1 MYIEWQK
8 IYDLCGK
15 NNKLSGMKF
24 EDIVLEYLSEYYP
37 QYSWKKTQA
46 SWDDN
51 RDFVSLVLD
60 NICAEAKYKKSSS
73 ALKKQDVDPTMMS
86 GLLNGNIEIIFFIT
100 NGYLPDTIMDRVRLA
115 SRTYSFNIICITR
128 LQLEYWLLLRPN
140 IYEYYFKEKLNFKD
154 KLPASSIINNIEIID
169 YANPNNNLISLKNEL
184 LENHFYT
191 MNITFET
198 NILSK
203 VEIIHKD
210 YPFSFINAPGYGIS
224 TDIEI
229 FPGIQ
234 QIQLLIHTDRCEKNE
249 IALEYCVN
257 GKDILIFL
265 INISIYPNQKPMLAY
280 SQQLIYKEE
289 IINLLDESKFQ
300 SQLITLSGKK
310 GTGKTYLLNDIL
322 YHFCKNRQTIYF
334 KFYSKNDYR
343 NKMLFCRLLSYINFG
358 EIIKIFNT
366 ENAESSIDYFKSLL
380 ETKLDPIGGD
390 INLLLEI
397 FEGCYDEVMATKVL
411 EILCANDN
419 IISKAIIP
427 NITAISHLALIDETQ
442 NLNKNELTLLY
453 KIIKQS
459 ISCNSMSFVVANS
472 RNIFPINYELNG
484 LTTSDIEESLR
495 HNFPEWS
502 DSFVKVIT
510 KKLSNNPSLF
520 SKTIQFFKI
529 NLKGEV
535 DEDLLSSYVL
545 LSDNYKK
552 GLIYSKN
559 FDCNLSKKHI
569 HILGFIYCFN
579 NGLSS
584 KILDQLK
591 VDHNQIEYLVMAGY
605 LQNDCGK
612 VSACN
617 ELYRKV
623 FIQKYKEE
631 FVDTVIL
638 YSKKILNM
646 PHEYSDYIFIPDVYS
661 VYCKYAEAEANNF
674 YSEIQHKLYKCSYTC
689 DYKNLY
695 AYGKIAYYFISKK
708 YASELTEDDFISLF
722 YYGISL
728 LHCDRKRGAIEIF
741 KYIKNNVSPNSD
753 IYYRASCELYNN
765 LYNRFEIKGLDTEI
779 LIIQLELERKIR
791 GIKEEELQSALDI
804 RIAYSTCLN
813 RYMMILFMQDMYA
826 DAKRVYENYCKY
838 NKQIPASK
846 YSDKY
851 NSMMGEWHLDYARG
865 VAYKNPV
872 EAERYFQAAIE
883 MIGENYNEKRYILAK
898 LDFSFFKCV
907 YLMEYE
913 SEIDNIHS
921 MIMLLK
927 KRGYENEYIRGIIR
941 ENFCKLIYYHKDPL
955 ILKSSGI
962 SCVINSMK
970 EQALT
975 AELDAMLY
983 VNGRL
988 AYQVRN
994 YFAAL
999 DIMTGNYTS
1008 AQYYLNKNLKMIN
1021 DAGDSY
1027 KNITK
1032 HNLEHMQK
1040 LNTIMWGTL
1049 ENNQNTTAYLV
1060 DPRIW

>member
-8 IYDLCGK
+8 IYDLYDK

-24 EDIVLEYLSEYYP
+24 EDIVLEYLLEYYP

-60 NICAEAKYKKSSS
+60 NICAEAKYKKNSS

-100 NGYLPDTIMDRVRLA
+100 NGYLPDTIIERVRQA
-115 SRTYSFNIICITR
+115 CRTYSFNIICITR
-128 LQLEYWLLLRPN
+128 LQLEYWLLLRPK
-140 IYEYYFKEKLNFKD
+140 IYECYFKEKLEFKD

-169 YANPNNNLISLKNEL
+169 YANPNNNLISVKNEL
-184 LENHFYT
+184 IENHFYT

-198 NILSK
+198 NIPSK
-203 VEIIHKD
+203 VEIIYKD
-210 YPFSFINAPGYGIS
+210 YPFSFINAPGYAIS
-224 TDIEI
+224 TAIEI

-234 QIQLLIHTDRCEKNE
+234 QIQLLIHTNRCEKND
-249 IALEYCVN
+249 ITLEYCIN
-257 GKDILIFL
+257 GKDILVFS
-265 INISIYPNQKPMLAY
+265 INICIYPNLKPILAY
-280 SQQLIYKEE
+280 SQQLRYKEE
-289 IINLLDESKFQ
+289 IINLLSDSKTQ
-300 SQLITLSGKK
+300 GQIIPLAGKK

-334 KFYSKNDYR
+334 KFYPKNDYR
-343 NKMLFCRLLSYINFG
+343 NKMVFCRLLCYINLG
-358 EIIKIFNT
+358 EIIKIFNI
-366 ENAESSIDYFKSLL
+366 ENADISIDYYKSLL

-411 EILCANDN
+411 EMLCADNN

-427 NITAISHLALIDETQ
+427 KITPISHLALIDETE
-442 NLNKNELTLLY
+442 NLNKNELALLY
-453 KIIKQS
+453 NIIKQS
-459 ISCNSMSFVVANS
+459 ISCNSMSFLVADS

-484 LTTSDIEESLR
+484 LTTADIEDSLR
-495 HNFPEWS
+495 HNFPDWS
-502 DSFVKVIT
+502 DSFIKVIS
-510 KKLSNNPSLF
+510 KELNNNPSFF
-520 SKTIQFFKI
+520 SETIQFLKI
-529 NLKGEV
+529 NLKGAV
-535 DEDLLSSYVL
+535 DEDLLSNYVL
-545 LSDNYKK
+545 LSDKK
-552 GLIYSKN
+552 RLVYSLELN
-559 FDCNLSKKHI
+559 CDLSPKYI
-569 HILGFIYCFN
+569 HILCFIYCFN

-584 KILDQLK
+584 KILDHLEIAH
-591 VDHNQIEYLVMAGY
+591 DQIQYLVTAGY
-605 LQNDCGK
+605 LQNICGK
-612 VSACN
+612 VIACS
-617 ELYRKV
+617 ELYRKL
-623 FIQKYKEE
+623 FIQKYEAE
-631 FVDTVIL
+631 FVDTVISYL
-638 YSKKILNM
+638 KKILKM

-661 VYCKYAEAEANNF
+661 VYCKYAETETNDF
-674 YSEIQHKLYKCSYTC
+674 CFEIQHKLCKYSYTC

-695 AYGKIAYYFISKK
+695 AYGKIAYYFINKK
-708 YASELTEDDFISLF
+708 CVSELTEDDFISLF

-741 KYIKNNVSPNSD
+741 KYIKNNVSSDLD

-779 LIIQLELERKIR
+779 LITQLELERKIR
-791 GIKEEELQSALDI
+791 GIREEELQSALDI

-851 NSMMGEWHLDYARG
+851 NSMIGEWHLDYARG
-865 VAYKNPV
+865 MSYKNPV
-872 EAERYFQAAIE
+872 EAERYFQASIE

-941 ENFCKLIYYHKDPL
+941 ENFCKLIYYLNNPL
-955 ILKSSGI
+955 ILKSSGL
-962 SCVINSMK
+962 SCIINSMK

-975 AELDAMLY
+975 AELDTMLY

-999 DIMTGNYTS
+999 DIMTENYTS
-1008 AQYYLNKNLKMIN
+1008 AQYYLNQNLKMIK

-1032 HNLEHMQK
+1032 HNLEHVQK
-1040 LNTIMWGTL
+1040 LNTIMWGTS
-1049 ENNQNTTAYLV
+1049 ENNQNTTAFLV

>member
-8 IYDLCGK
+8 IYDLCEK
-15 NNKLSGMKF
+15 NNKLSGMMF
-24 EDIVLEYLSEYYP
+24 EDIVLEYLLEYYP

-51 RDFVSLVLD
+51 KDFVSLVID

-100 NGYLPDTIMDRVRLA
+100 NGYLPDTIMERVRQA
-115 SRTYSFNIICITR
+115 CRTYSFNIICITR

-140 IYEYYFKEKLNFKD
+140 IYEYYFKEKLEFED
-154 KLPASSIINNIEIID
+154 KPPASSIINNIEIID
-169 YANPNNNLISLKNEL
+169 YANPNNNLISVKNEL
-184 LENHFYT
+184 IENHFYT

-198 NILSK
+198 NVQSK
-203 VEIIHKD
+203 VEIIYKD
-210 YPFSFINAPGYGIS
+210 YPFSFINAPGYAIS
-224 TDIEI
+224 TAIEI

-234 QIQLLIHTDRCEKNE
+234 QIQLLIHTNRCEKNE
-249 IALEYCVN
+249 ITLEYCIN
-257 GKDILIFL
+257 GKDILVFS
-265 INISIYPNQKPMLAY
+265 INICIYPNLKPILAY

-289 IINLLDESKFQ
+289 IINLLSESKTQ
-300 SQLITLSGKK
+300 GQIITLAGKK

-334 KFYSKNDYR
+334 KFYPKNDYR

-366 ENAESSIDYFKSLL
+366 ENADISIDYYKSLL

-411 EILCANDN
+411 EMLCANNN

-427 NITAISHLALIDETQ
+427 KITPISHLALIDETE
-442 NLNKNELTLLY
+442 NLNKNELALLY
-453 KIIKQS
+453 NIIKQS
-459 ISCNSMSFVVANS
+459 ISCNSMSFLVADS

-484 LTTSDIEESLR
+484 LTTADIEDSLR
-495 HNFPEWS
+495 HNFPDWS
-502 DSFVKVIT
+502 DSFIKVIS
-510 KKLSNNPSLF
+510 KELNNNPSFF
-520 SKTIQFFKI
+520 SETIQFLKI
-529 NLKGEV
+529 NLKGAV
-535 DEDLLSSYVL
+535 DEDLLSNYVL
-545 LSDNYKK
+545 LSDKK
-552 GLIYSKN
+552 RLVYSLELN
-559 FDCNLSKKHI
+559 CYLSPKYI

-584 KILDQLK
+584 KILDHLEIAH
-591 VDHNQIEYLVMAGY
+591 DQIQYLVTAGY
-605 LQNDCGK
+605 LQNICGK
-612 VSACN
+612 VIACS
-617 ELYRKV
+617 ELYRRL
-623 FIQKYKEE
+623 FIQKYEAE
-631 FVDTVIL
+631 FVDTVISYL
-638 YSKKILNM
+638 KKILKM
-646 PHEYSDYIFIPDVYS
+646 PHEYSDYIFIPDVYL
-661 VYCKYAEAEANNF
+661 VYCKYAETETNDF
-674 YSEIQHKLYKCSYTC
+674 CFEIQHKLCKYSYIC

-695 AYGKIAYYFISKK
+695 AYGKIAYYFINKK
-708 YASELTEDDFISLF
+708 CVSELTEDDFISLF

-741 KYIKNNVSPNSD
+741 KYIKNNVSPDLD

-779 LIIQLELERKIR
+779 LITQLELERKIR

-813 RYMMILFMQDMYA
+813 RYMMILFMRDMYA

-851 NSMMGEWHLDYARG
+851 NSMIGEWHLDYARG
-865 VAYKNPV
+865 MSYKNPV
-872 EAERYFQAAIE
+872 EVKRYFQEAIE

-941 ENFCKLIYYHKDPL
+941 ENFCKLIYYLNNPL
-955 ILKSSGI
+955 ILKSSGL

-975 AELDAMLY
+975 AELDTMLY
-983 VNGRL
+983 INGRL

-1008 AQYYLNKNLKMIN
+1008 AQYYLNQNLKMIK

-1032 HNLEHMQK
+1032 HNLEHVQK
-1040 LNTIMWGTL
+1040 LNTIMWGTS
-1049 ENNQNTTAYLV
+1049 ENNQNTTAFLV